1 MHITITEQDYKDL
14 MRVKRNYERLCH
26 LLQPVLRIVPAETKR
41 ETDYREPAEV
51 FVNFDER

>member
-26 LLQPVLRIVPAETKR
+26 LLQPVLRIVPQEQKQEA
-41 ETDYREPAEV
+41 DFREPLEV
-51 FVNFDER
+51 FVNFDEQ